1 MNQYE
6 EKKNSLKD
14 LLKSKSLIFV
24 NIIAYVIAIA
34 SILVD
39 IKFGFDNV
47 AISNFVAIM
56 YPTVITVAGFLITIY
71 VLFLEIYKDRYPFEN
86 MQKKHFPNTRKYLSA
101 IIYNVILGCAAL
113 CIGKGL
119 VSFVL
124 FCLTSIATVVSIIV
138 VVSRSNKS
146 LALTSYIEDFCDDIN
161 SDFKEN
167 KSTVSLKTVKN
178 IKNVLDECVTKEEYH
193 TVGIVVE
200 KTGDIFRAF
209 LENSIAISADGN
221 NSSTAVVDTFDRII
235 GLNMF
240 ELDLCKS
247 IKSKQLIKKIVWQQH
262 KNLCF
267 CIENHQMEWYE
278 KYFKEYLKYLY
289 KIQNENIVEVAN
301 LIYLSF
307 SGVVQCLYKNE
318 KEKCAEDTLREID
331 NANVSFV
338 RINKKGN
345 AKIYIQFLCGSIDYA
360 IKEKNDKLLDLLIE
374 IIGEYSYTLVRNS
387 NSFTEIIEYHKWI
400 FDLVLNYSTDKAI
413 MLYERCDS
421 AFSYNSMQ
429 TPVLIECN
437 MFCLN
442 RLIEKDRSEKKNQE
456 KFIEYY
462 LDLLYQVSKA
472 KEKYTGYLFFL
483 DFESMIE
490 ENRGNAEKINKTTS
504 YMKKLLNQCI
514 LGDNIPLFYEFV
526 VKINSV
532 ITKTQ
537 SKDKFVQEGLFSV
550 YFWLINRTHQLVNK
564 QFLEIVFF
572 NLDTVIEELDNNRA
586 ISEGVGEYIIN
597 NLHMSCQSNMFHNGD
612 CSIEIIDMLSDFLE
626 ERNPRCFVAFKP
638 ELKKLLCKTLFNIGT
653 DCVENG
659 FEEGVR
665 CVSNS
670 LGWLTINSIKQ
681 GSHDLTIYL
690 IERASELYNIS
701 VTMDISHKTRMFM
714 LTLFPTVGAF
724 CCDGVSRAKYCN
736 LIIDAIKNEPQIN
749 VETAVRLRTS
759 ENDMWNT
766 LYDGKTDELT
776 KKFMDKYR
784 KAVGDSDVIKEAK
797 RIMSKK

>member
-39 IKFGFDNV
+39 IKFSFDNV

-101 IIYNVILGCAAL
+101 IIYNVILGCAVL

-167 KSTVSLKTVKN
+167 KSTVSLKTVQN

-200 KTGDIFRAF
+200 KTGDIFRGF

-307 SGVVQCLYKNE
+307 SL
-318 KEKCAEDTLREID
+318 
-331 NANVSFV
+331 
-338 RINKKGN
+338 
-345 AKIYIQFLCGSIDYA
+345 
-360 IKEKNDKLLDLLIE
+360 
-374 IIGEYSYTLVRNS
+374 
-387 NSFTEIIEYHKWI
+387 
-400 FDLVLNYSTDKAI
+400 
-413 MLYERCDS
+413 
-421 AFSYNSMQ
+421 
-429 TPVLIECN
+429 
-437 MFCLN
+437 
-442 RLIEKDRSEKKNQE
+442 
-456 KFIEYY
+456 
-462 LDLLYQVSKA
+462 
-472 KEKYTGYLFFL
+472 
-483 DFESMIE
+483 
-490 ENRGNAEKINKTTS
+490 
-504 YMKKLLNQCI
+504 
-514 LGDNIPLFYEFV
+514 
-526 VKINSV
+526 
-532 ITKTQ
+532 
-537 SKDKFVQEGLFSV
+537 
-550 YFWLINRTHQLVNK
+550 
-564 QFLEIVFF
+564 
-572 NLDTVIEELDNNRA
+572 
-586 ISEGVGEYIIN
+586 
-597 NLHMSCQSNMFHNGD
+597 
-612 CSIEIIDMLSDFLE
+612 
-626 ERNPRCFVAFKP
+626 
-638 ELKKLLCKTLFNIGT
+638 
-653 DCVENG
+653 
-659 FEEGVR
+659 
-665 CVSNS
+665 
-670 LGWLTINSIKQ
+670 
-681 GSHDLTIYL
+681 
-690 IERASELYNIS
+690 
-701 VTMDISHKTRMFM
+701 
-714 LTLFPTVGAF
+714 
-724 CCDGVSRAKYCN
+724 
-736 LIIDAIKNEPQIN
+736 
-749 VETAVRLRTS
+749 
-759 ENDMWNT
+759 
-766 LYDGKTDELT
+766 
-776 KKFMDKYR
+776 
-784 KAVGDSDVIKEAK
+784 
-797 RIMSKK
+797 